1 MFQFFHIVGK
11 TRLNNLI
18 SSFKEHGLT
27 SHIHGNK
34 KRLPHNAL
42 SLSSVEYFVKFLLN
56 YADQNAIL
64 LPGRIPGYHKTDIT
78 LLPSSVSKRSIWRL
92 YFDSAVCA
100 DQIHPVAYST
110 FNKHWQSL
118 LPSIILMKPMS
129 DLCWTCQKNST
140 AIVRASNKPDSE
152 KSATIKE
159 AQDHLMLV
167 QLERSFY
174 KTTCDSCRQQVVDY
188 FSSNGVFSAPPPH
201 CNIPENSN
209 DMSAHYSFG
218 CTI

>member
-1 MFQFFHIVGK
+1 MEI
-11 TRLNNLI
+11 RNDC
-18 SSFKEHGLT
+18 LT
-27 SHIHGNK
+27 MLS
-34 KRLPHNAL
+34 L
-42 SLSSVEYFVKFLLN
+42 SLSSVEYFVQFLLN
-56 YADQNAIL
+56 YADQNV
-64 LPGRIPGYHKTDIT
+64 PGRIPGYHKTDIK

-92 YFDSAVCA
+92 CFDSAVCA

-110 FNKHWQSL
+110 FNKLWQSL

-140 AIVRASNKPDSE
+140 AIVQASNKPDSE

-174 KTTCDSCRQQVVDY
+174 KTTCDSCRQQVVDH
-188 FSSNGVFSAPPPH
+188 FSSNGCS
-201 CNIPENSN
+201 S
-209 DMSAHYSFG
+209 SSL
-218 CTI
+218 